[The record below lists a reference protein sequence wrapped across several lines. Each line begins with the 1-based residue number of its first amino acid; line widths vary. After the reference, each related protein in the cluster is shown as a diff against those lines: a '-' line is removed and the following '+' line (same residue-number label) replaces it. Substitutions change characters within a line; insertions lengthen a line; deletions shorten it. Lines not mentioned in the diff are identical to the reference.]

1 MEPGQETPPPAAQ
14 WDHLTFP
21 LPRVRGM
28 FPWAHV
34 HRAPLA
40 PTLWPTGTT
49 DTECQSVVARVQGR
63 ALLRPSLCSG
73 RGFRRDTRRVVSTL
87 TRNWISESE
96 VFRGARA
103 GSCAFYSVRGGTKVS
118 GRDASSVPADPS
130 PGEFSP
136 GSCLGENRSACGHGG
151 PTLHTN
157 TLT

>member
-21 LPRVRGM
+21 PPRVRGM

-96 VFRGARA
+96 VCRGARA

>member
-21 LPRVRGM
+21 PPRVRGM

-103 GSCAFYSVRGGTKVS
+103 RSCAFYSVRGGTKVS